1 MKMKHFHSRKLGK
14 CKNYR
19 EERKTSPLF
28 HLGKINVKFHIFSLF
43 VIYLFNEFQTYH
55 FEQLEL
61 LFLTYSSC
69 FYTYVCVQVHATLKH
84 SAYFSLLDKISW
96 TSLYVLL

>member
-1 MKMKHFHSRKLGK
+1 MLNFIFFPFL
-14 CKNYR
+14 
-19 EERKTSPLF
+19 LF
-28 HLGKINVKFHIFSLF
+28 
-43 VIYLFNEFQTYH
+43 IYLMNFKLTI

>member
-1 MKMKHFHSRKLGK
+1 MNFKL
-14 CKNYR
+14 
-19 EERKTSPLF
+19 T
-28 HLGKINVKFHIFSLF
+28 I
-43 VIYLFNEFQTYH
+43 

-61 LFLTYSSC
+61 LFHAYASC
-69 FYTYVCVQVHATLKH
+69 FYTSVCVQVHATLKH